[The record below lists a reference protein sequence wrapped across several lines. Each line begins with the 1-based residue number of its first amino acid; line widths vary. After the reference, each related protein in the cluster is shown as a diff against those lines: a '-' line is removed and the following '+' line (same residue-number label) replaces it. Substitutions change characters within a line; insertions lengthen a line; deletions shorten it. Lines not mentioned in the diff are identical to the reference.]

1 MELETTLTKSIRAA
15 DDKAQYDAAC
25 KRLLSEKAILAWIMK
40 AALEEYRDCSVQ
52 EIADSYIEGSPQVG
66 TFPVG
71 PDEGAA
77 PQISGMGTESVS
89 LTEGTVTYDIR
100 FTASAPS
107 SGEKI
112 RLIINVEAQN
122 DFYPGYPLVKRG
134 IYYCSRMIS
143 AQYGTEFT
151 GSRYGEIKKVYSIWI
166 CMKPPKDRRSSIT
179 RYRIR
184 EEQLVGNAQEK
195 LENYDLLTVVMLCL
209 GNPEDGDRGGVL
221 ELLEV
226 LFSPEVQAEKK
237 LEVLEKD
244 FKIRTTEGMESEVS
258 LMCNLSKG
266 IEERGI
272 EKGLAQG
279 LEKGRKQGLEKGKIY
294 GAAEAYRDLGLP
306 EKDILKNLCLKFS
319 LSEEDA
325 REYLK

>member
-1 MELETTLTKSIRAA
+1 
-15 DDKAQYDAAC
+15 
-25 KRLLSEKAILAWIMK
+25 MK
-40 AALEEYRDCSVQ
+40 ASIEEYKDCSVQ
-52 EIADSYIEGSPQVG
+52 EIAEKYIEGLPQVG
-66 TFPVG
+66 TLPVG
-71 PDEGAA
+71 PDESVS
-77 PQISGMGTESVS
+77 PQISGIGTESVS
-89 LTEGTVTYDIR
+89 LNEGKITYDIR

-107 SGEKI
+107 SGERI

-151 GSRYGEIKKVYSIWI
+151 ESHYGDIKKVYSIWI
-166 CMKPPKDRRSSIT
+166 CMNPPKSRENSIT
-179 RYRIR
+179 RYSINK
-184 EEQLVGNAQEK
+184 EHLVGNVYEEK
-195 LENYDLLTVVMLCL
+195 EDYDLMSVVMICLGSPEGENY
-209 GNPEDGDRGGVL
+209 GGIL

-226 LFSPEVQAEKK
+226 LFSPEVQAERK

-244 FKIRTTEGMESEVS
+244 FMIQTTQTLESEVS

-272 EKGLAQG
+272 KKGIERGFEQGIEKGLEKGIEKG
-279 LEKGRKQGLEKGKIY
+279 LEKGRIY
-294 GAAEAYRDLGLP
+294 GAVEAYKGLGMP
-306 EKDILKNLCLKFS
+306 EKDILQNLCLKFS

-325 REYLK
+325 RKYLK